1 MTRKEKARNL
11 FLNGANCSQ
20 AVIAAFS
27 DITGLD
33 EESSLLISSSF
44 GGGMGHLGEV
54 CGALSGAFMV
64 VGLMFGYGKNCSA
77 EEKNSHYALIREMGE
92 AFKKEYGTYLCRD
105 LLKGLGEKKYPLP
118 QKENIENYKARPCLI
133 FVEKA
138 VDILE
143 EIISSK

>member
-33 EESSLLISSSF
+33 EKTSFLISSSF

-64 VGLMFGYGKNCSA
+64 AGLMFGYDSGCSP
-77 EEKNSHYALIREMGE
+77 EEKKSHYALIREMGE
-92 AFKKEYGTYLCRD
+92 AFKNEYDTYLCRK
-105 LLKGLGEKKYPLP
+105 LLKELGEKKYPLP

-143 EIISSK
+143 EIIGSK